1 MNLLLDPDLEPLTM
15 AKEFK
20 LPDLG
25 EGVHEGQIIRLC
37 VGEGDQV
44 KEDQPLMEVETDK
57 AAVEIPSPFT
67 GTIAKWHVKE
77 KQLVNVGDVMVTFA
91 EAGEDAS
98 DGGASQRTGHATST
112 ARAAAAGNGEARTS
126 SSGGAVATATRPA
139 GRRAPASPAVR
150 KLARKLEVDLETVSG
165 SGPGGRITRADVE
178 AAAKG
183 GVSAGMPAR
192 AQVSSETVAREP
204 ARATPQVAA
213 APAPPIRKVAELPEG
228 KDEEDQY
235 GAIRRVQITQ
245 ARKTIANVMAESTRT
260 IPHVTDA
267 DDADVTELERMRK
280 GYMSQGLDES
290 HPKLTLLP
298 FVIRAVVRALKLY
311 PEFNASFDHDKHE
324 IIYRKYINVAV
335 GVHTDR
341 GLIAPVIRDA
351 DKLGI
356 TELANAL
363 GEIAHKARTASFA
376 VIDTRG
382 GTYTISNVGAF
393 GGSRY
398 STPIIT
404 PPQVAVLALGRT
416 RWMPWIVDSE
426 LKPRLIMPLSH
437 SFDHRVTDGG
447 PEVQFMQHIIADLEN
462 PGRMLL

>member
-1 MNLLLDPDLEPLTM
+1 M

-25 EGVHEGQIIRLC
+25 EGVHEGQIVRLL
-37 VGEGDQV
+37 VKEGEPV

-57 AAVEIPSPFT
+57 AAVEIPSPHT
-67 GTIAKWHVKE
+67 GTIAKWHVE
-77 KQLVNVGDVMVTFA
+77 EQQLVNVGDVMVTFGSV
-91 EAGEDAS
+91 GENAS
-98 DGGASQRTGHATST
+98 DAGKASQTCATSSGEASSVSRAT
-112 ARAAAAGNGEARTS
+112 ATGNGEPRTGPTNS
-126 SSGGAVATATRPA
+126 ATATKPA

-150 KLARKLEVDLETVSG
+150 KLARQHGVDLETISG

-183 GVSAGMPAR
+183 GGETSAPTAVGAKL
-192 AQVSSETVAREP
+192 Q
-204 ARATPQVAA
+204 ATA
-213 APAPPIRKVAELPEG
+213 APAPPIRKVAELPDG
-228 KDEEDQY
+228 KDDTDQY
-235 GAIRRVQITQ
+235 GEIRRVAITQ
-245 ARKTIANVMAESTRT
+245 ARKTIAGVMAESVRT
-260 IPHVTDA
+260 IPHVTDS
-267 DDADVTELERMRK
+267 DDADVTDLEKLRK
-280 GYMSQGLDES
+280 GYIGQEFEES

-311 PEFNASFDHDKHE
+311 PEFNASFDHEKHE
-324 IIYRKYINVAV
+324 IIYHKYINVAV

-351 DKLGI
+351 DTLSVI
-356 TELANAL
+356 ELTHAL
-363 GEIAHKARTASFA
+363 AKIAHKARTASFA
-376 VIDTRG
+376 VNDTRG

-416 RWMPWIVDSE
+416 RRMPWVVDGE
-426 LKPRLIMPLSH
+426 LAPRLILPLSH
-437 SFDHRVTDGG
+437 SFDHRITDGG
-447 PEVQFMQHIIADLEN
+447 PEVQFMQYVIGDLEN
-462 PGRMLL
+462 PGRLLL